1 MSEASPSVKA
11 EDNTPKAVKDKNC
24 PYCGQAFTSS
34 SLGRHLDL
42 YIKERNPKKQDGI
55 HNVEEIRRMRGGIT
69 RRHPKGSSRRRNT
82 TTPAGT
88 PSAVQHRA
96 DASGDES
103 SNAPSPAVGGPAH
116 ASVGTSAADI
126 ASMFP
131 LGGVR
136 WEATGVI
143 NEALVASPDGTSGAD
158 GGHGGDGSRPM
169 ADLDTRGFNPNRRP
183 IVSRVVSR
191 QAVKAQLDSKQKIQ
205 DALDDARAAEL
216 ALREFAN
223 AWRAAK

>member
-1 MSEASPSVKA
+1 MSEVFPRAKA
-11 EDNTPKAVKDKNC
+11 EDNTPKAIKDKNC

-42 YIKERNPKKQDGI
+42 YIKERNPKKRDGI
-55 HNVEEIRRMRGGIT
+55 HNVDEIRRMRGGIT

-82 TTPAGT
+82 TTPAET
-88 PSAVQHRA
+88 PSAIPHRA
-96 DASGDES
+96 DVSGDET
-103 SNAPSPAVGGPAH
+103 SNAPSPAAGNVTH
-116 ASVGTSAADI
+116 ASMGTSAADI

-136 WEATGVI
+136 WEATGVM
-143 NEALVASPDGTSGAD
+143 NEVLVTSPDGTGGAD
-158 GGHGGDGSRPM
+158 GGHGGEVSGSIT
-169 ADLDTRGFNPNRRP
+169 DSGTRGFDPNRRP
-183 IVSRVVSR
+183 IASRVMGK
-191 QAVKAQLDSKQKIQ
+191 QTAEAQLVSKQKMQ

-216 ALREFAN
+216 ALREFTN